1 MWKLLIICC
10 TDTSRGKFKLFDVKG
25 NLKEDIDARL
35 FTDRVGKF
43 IKIVGNEIREA
54 IQESTMLEEKD
65 GPEKNQLFKKME
77 QLGYSL
83 YDVLI
88 FNEIKFLG
96 MS

>member
-1 MWKLLIICC
+1 MQKCVWKLLIICC

-35 FTDRVGKF
+35 FTDC
-43 IKIVGNEIREA
+43 VGNEIREA

-88 FNEIKFLG
+88 
-96 MS
+96 